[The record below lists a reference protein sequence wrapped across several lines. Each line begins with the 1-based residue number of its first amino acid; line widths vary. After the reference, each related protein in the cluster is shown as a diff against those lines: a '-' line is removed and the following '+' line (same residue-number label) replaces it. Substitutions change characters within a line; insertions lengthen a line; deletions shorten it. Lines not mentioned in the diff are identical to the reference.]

1 MPAPTAEQM
10 EGDLDITG
18 AEEPTGATAEA
29 AGEGDVVPDT
39 DSGEGGPSEPAADS
53 ES

>member
-1 MPAPTAEQM
+1 M

-18 AEEPTGATAEA
+18 GEEPTGAAEPA

-39 DSGEGGPSEPAADS
+39 DSGEGGPSESAADT
-53 ES
+53 EG